1 MKALY
6 RALSAALGALALCAA
21 QAQPSTATEET
32 KGEAPPPPP
41 PPRTEWEGA
50 LGLLLEYKPAFS
62 GSSETK
68 VKPNL
73 AGFVRWNRITI
84 TGAGGFTTREQSDVE
99 RGIDAEIVRRGRL
112 KMNLALRFDA
122 GRDQSSSDQLTGL
135 GDIKPTVRARLGARW
150 DFAPQWQ
157 FSLAASGD
165 ILGKQGGTT
174 VTAGLSHAIP
184 IDARQRVLFGVGI
197 TAGTA
202 RYMQSWYGITP
213 EQSAASAYPVYQ
225 PGAGLRDVGASATWR
240 IDFDRD
246 WAGFASVSEGYL
258 LGPAADSPLAFRRSA
273 TTYAA
278 GLVRRF

>member
-1 MKALY
+1 MKPLY
-6 RALSAALGALALCAA
+6 RAVSAALGALALCAA
-21 QAQPSTATEET
+21 QAQPSTAPEEP
-32 KGEAPPPPP
+32 KGDTPPP

-50 LGLLLEYKPAFS
+50 LGLLLERKPAFS

-73 AGFVRWNRITI
+73 AGFVRWRRFTI

-99 RGIDAEIVRRGRL
+99 RGIDAEIVRRGKL

-122 GRDQSSSDQLTGL
+122 GRDQSSGNQLAGL
-135 GDIKPTVRARLGARW
+135 GDIKPTVRARVGVRW
-150 DFAPQWQ
+150 DFAPRWQ
-157 FSLAASGD
+157 SSLAASGD

-174 VTAGLSHAIP
+174 ATASLSYTQP
-184 IDARQRVLFGVGI
+184 IDARQRLLLGAGI
-197 TAGTA
+197 TAA
-202 RYMQSWYGITP
+202 NSRYMRTWFGITP
-213 EQSAASAYPVYQ
+213 EQSAASGYAVYQ

-246 WAGFASVSEGYL
+246 WAGFAGVSEGYL
-258 LGPAADSPLAFRRSA
+258 VGPAGGSPLAFRRSG